1 MIGTKNKQIKKT
13 PVKILYG
20 KMKKKTLFFL
30 RFLFCDISQF
40 GPKTLNFWK

>member
-20 KMKKKTLFFL
+20 KMKKKNDFYFA
-30 RFLFCDISQF
+30 ISRNLVQ
-40 GPKTLNFWK
+40 KH